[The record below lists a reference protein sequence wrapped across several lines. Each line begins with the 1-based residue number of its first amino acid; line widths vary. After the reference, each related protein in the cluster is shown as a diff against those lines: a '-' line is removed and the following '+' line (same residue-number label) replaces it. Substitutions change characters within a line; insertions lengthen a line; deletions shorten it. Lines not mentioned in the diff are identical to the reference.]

1 MLGKGRL
8 QFPEFL
14 SSAVAY
20 YSARLPLTVELP
32 WSFTL
37 AAHLLWSKSMSGV
50 ARDQD
55 VDIDLGQLV
64 RAVWARRLRI
74 LAITLAGAGI
84 AFTGAKIMSP
94 QYRSETRILIEPR
107 APAFASTQQVNDA
120 GAGPL
125 MDELNIASQVQLLQ
139 SADLLKKVINDLK
152 LYNLPEFDD
161 AANGSA
167 MSSIMVKLHLKKNP
181 MENPPEERVIDA
193 FVERLQVY
201 QVPGSRVIGI
211 SFTSKDPKLAA
222 AIPNAMANVYLSTQ
236 SGAKLD
242 SNSEATRWLEPEIEG
257 LRRKVSEAEKKV
269 AEYRTSHGLLQ
280 TNGTTTFPAQQL
292 NDISAELTRVRGDKA
307 NAEARA
313 QAVRNALSSGEAS
326 DTLPDIMS
334 SQAIQRLKATESGLQ
349 SQISD
354 LQTSLLNNHPRLK
367 SLRAQLADIRTQ
379 IRQETQKILTSIENE
394 SKVADL
400 RASELER
407 QSDTVQANSAR
418 AGEDEVGLNALEREA
433 TAQRQLLE
441 TYLVRYREAASRADS
456 NSSPADARIVSKAI
470 EPVDPYFPKVVPI
483 VVVAAVAT
491 LILSAIVTMLAE
503 LFSGRALRPVDAAP
517 ETIEAETL
525 VEERVAPQAAP
536 VVSAV
541 RKPIQPSMLAIV
553 GDEDEKDVIEDTEAA
568 EKLPE
573 DDNEFSVASVADY
586 LTGSRAPLA
595 IAISPTGDNG
605 SAATVLLTRMLADA
619 GRRVILI
626 DMTGSGYPTEL
637 MAEDQAAPGVTDL
650 LCGEAAFGD
659 TIHSDRLSLAHVI
672 PQGQSDVRRAMRVVD
687 RLSLLLDAL
696 AAAYDLVVVECGS
709 ADVAGVSRLTRSRD
723 VEIILSLP
731 EIEETIFVTLMTEFQ
746 AAGYE
751 RVVLMSGGEVAEQTL
766 GRAA

>member
-1 MLGKGRL
+1 
-8 QFPEFL
+8 
-14 SSAVAY
+14 
-20 YSARLPLTVELP
+20 
-32 WSFTL
+32 
-37 AAHLLWSKSMSGV
+37 MSGV

-74 LAITLAGAGI
+74 LTITLVGAGV
-84 AFTGAKIMSP
+84 AFAGTKIMSP

-107 APAFASTQQVNDA
+107 APAFASTQQANDA
-120 GAGPL
+120 SAGPL

-161 AANGSA
+161 AASGSA
-167 MSSIMVKLHLKKNP
+167 MSSILVKLHLKKNP
-181 MENPPEERVIDA
+181 LENPPEERVIDA

-211 SFTSKDPKLAA
+211 TFTSKDPKLAA

-257 LRRKVSEAEKKV
+257 LRQKVSEAERKV

-313 QAVRNALSSGEAS
+313 QAVRNALSSGEAF

-334 SQAIQRLKATESGLQ
+334 SQAIQRLKGTESGLQ

-367 SLRAQLADIRTQ
+367 SLRAQLSDIRTQ
-379 IRQETQKILTSIENE
+379 IRQETQKILASIENE

-400 RASELER
+400 RANELER
-407 QSDTVQANSAR
+407 QSDTAQANSAR

-433 TAQRQLLE
+433 NAQRQLLE

-491 LILSAIVTMLAE
+491 LIISAIAIMLSE
-503 LFSGRALRPVDAAP
+503 LFSGRALRPTDAAP
-517 ETIEAETL
+517 ETIEAEAV
-525 VEERVAPQAAP
+525 VEEKHVPQAVPTVAAAKKP
-536 VVSAV
+536 V
-541 RKPIQPSMLAIV
+541 QPSMLAV
-553 GDEDEKDVIEDTEAA
+553 VADEEDVIEDVKAA
-568 EKLPE
+568 EEAPE
-573 DDNEFSVASVADY
+573 DEDENEFSVASVADY
-586 LTGSRAPLA
+586 LTGSRAQLA

-605 SAATVLLTRMLADA
+605 SAATVSLTRMLADA

-626 DMTGSGYPTEL
+626 DMTGTGYPTEL
-637 MAEDQAAPGVTDL
+637 MAEDHAALGVTDL
-650 LCGEAAFGD
+650 LCGGAAFGD
-659 TIHSDRLSLAHVI
+659 TIHGDRLSDAHLI
-672 PQGQSDVRRAMRVVD
+672 PQGQSDVRRAMRGVD

-731 EIEETIFVTLMTEFQ
+731 EVEETVFVALMTEFQ

-751 RVVLMSGGEVAEQTL
+751 RVVLMSGGEGAEQTL

>member
-1 MLGKGRL
+1 
-8 QFPEFL
+8 
-14 SSAVAY
+14 
-20 YSARLPLTVELP
+20 
-32 WSFTL
+32 
-37 AAHLLWSKSMSGV
+37 MSGV

-74 LAITLAGAGI
+74 LTITLVGAGV
-84 AFTGAKIMSP
+84 AFAGAKIMSP

-107 APAFASTQQVNDA
+107 APAFASTQQANDA
-120 GAGPL
+120 SAGPL

-161 AANGSA
+161 AASGSA
-167 MSSIMVKLHLKKNP
+167 MSSILVKLHLKKNP
-181 MENPPEERVIDA
+181 LENPPEERVIDA

-257 LRRKVSEAEKKV
+257 MRLKVSEAEKKV

-313 QAVRNALSSGEAS
+313 QAVRNALKSGEAS

-334 SQAIQRLKATESGLQ
+334 SQAIQRLKGTESGLQ
-349 SQISD
+349 SQVSD

-367 SLRAQLADIRTQ
+367 SLRAQLSDIRTQ
-379 IRQETQKILTSIENE
+379 IRQETQKILASIENE

-407 QSDTVQANSAR
+407 QSETVQATSAR

-433 TAQRQLLE
+433 NAQRQLLE

-456 NSSPADARIVSKAI
+456 NSSPADARIVSRAV

-491 LILSAIVTMLAE
+491 LIMSAIVTMLAE
-503 LFSGRALRPVDAAP
+503 LFSGRALRPTDAAS
-517 ETIEAETL
+517 ETVEAEAV
-525 VEERVAPQAAP
+525 VEEKHVPQAAP
-536 VVSAV
+536 IAAAAGKPV
-541 RKPIQPSMLAIV
+541 RPSMLAVVADEEDTIEDV
-553 GDEDEKDVIEDTEAA
+553 KAADVAPEDE
-568 EKLPE
+568 PE

-605 SAATVLLTRMLADA
+605 SAATVSLTRMLADA
-619 GRRVILI
+619 GHRVILI

-637 MAEDQAAPGVTDL
+637 MAEDTAALGVTDL

-659 TIHSDRLSLAHVI
+659 TIHGDRLSDAHLI
-672 PQGQSDVRRAMRVVD
+672 PQGRSDVRRAMRGVD

-731 EIEETIFVTLMTEFQ
+731 EVEETIFVALMTEFQ

-751 RVVLMSGGEVAEQTL
+751 RVVLMSGGEGAEQTL

>member
-1 MLGKGRL
+1 
-8 QFPEFL
+8 
-14 SSAVAY
+14 
-20 YSARLPLTVELP
+20 
-32 WSFTL
+32 
-37 AAHLLWSKSMSGV
+37 MSGV

-74 LAITLAGAGI
+74 LTITLVGAGV
-84 AFTGAKIMSP
+84 AFAGAKIMSP

-107 APAFASTQQVNDA
+107 APAFASTQQANDA
-120 GAGPL
+120 SAGPL

-161 AANGSA
+161 AASGSA
-167 MSSIMVKLHLKKNP
+167 MSSILVKLHLKKNP
-181 MENPPEERVIDA
+181 LENPPEERVIDA

-211 SFTSKDPKLAA
+211 NFTSKDPKLAA

-257 LRRKVSEAEKKV
+257 LRGKVSEAEKKV

-313 QAVRNALSSGEAS
+313 QAVRNALSSGEAF

-334 SQAIQRLKATESGLQ
+334 SQAIQRLKGTESSLQ

-367 SLRAQLADIRTQ
+367 SLRAQLSDIRTQ
-379 IRQETQKILTSIENE
+379 IRQETQKILASIENE

-407 QSDTVQANSAR
+407 QSETVQATSAR

-433 TAQRQLLE
+433 NAQRQLLE

-456 NSSPADARIVSKAI
+456 NSSPADARIVSRAV

-491 LILSAIVTMLAE
+491 LITSAIVIMLAE
-503 LFSGRALRPVDAAP
+503 LFSGRALRPTDAAS
-517 ETIEAETL
+517 ETIEAEAV
-525 VEERVAPQAAP
+525 VEEKHVPQAAP
-536 VVSAV
+536 IAAAGGRPV
-541 RKPIQPSMLAIV
+541 QPSMLAVVADEEDTIEDV
-553 GDEDEKDVIEDTEAA
+553 KAAEEAPEDE
-568 EKLPE
+568 PE

-595 IAISPTGDNG
+595 IAISPTGDSG
-605 SAATVLLTRMLADA
+605 SAATVSLTRMLADA

-637 MAEDQAAPGVTDL
+637 MAEDQAALGVTDL

-659 TIHSDRLSLAHVI
+659 TIHGDRFSDAHLI
-672 PQGQSDVRRAMRVVD
+672 PQGQSDVRRAMRGVD

-731 EIEETIFVTLMTEFQ
+731 EVEETIFVALMTEFQ

-751 RVVLMSGGEVAEQTL
+751 RVVLMSGGEGAEQAL
-766 GRAA
+766 DRAA

>member
-1 MLGKGRL
+1 
-8 QFPEFL
+8 
-14 SSAVAY
+14 
-20 YSARLPLTVELP
+20 
-32 WSFTL
+32 
-37 AAHLLWSKSMSGV
+37 MSGV

-74 LAITLAGAGI
+74 LTITLVGAGV
-84 AFTGAKIMSP
+84 AFAGAKIMSP
-94 QYRSETRILIEPR
+94 QYRTETRILIEPR
-107 APAFASTQQVNDA
+107 APAFASTQQINDA
-120 GAGPL
+120 SAGPL

-161 AANGSA
+161 AASGSA
-167 MSSIMVKLHLKKNP
+167 MSSILVKLHLKKNP
-181 MENPPEERVIDA
+181 LENPPEERVIDA

-211 SFTSKDPKLAA
+211 NFTSKDPKLAA
-222 AIPNAMANVYLSTQ
+222 AIPNAMASVYLSTQ

-269 AEYRTSHGLLQ
+269 AEYRTAHGLLQ

-334 SQAIQRLKATESGLQ
+334 SQAIQRLKGTESGLQ

-367 SLRAQLADIRTQ
+367 SLRAQLSDIRTQ
-379 IRQETQKILTSIENE
+379 IRQETQKILASIENE

-407 QSDTVQANSAR
+407 QSDTVQATSAR

-433 TAQRQLLE
+433 NAQRQLLE

-456 NSSPADARIVSKAI
+456 NSSPADARIVSKAV

-491 LILSAIVTMLAE
+491 LIMSAIVIMLAE
-503 LFSGRALRPVDAAP
+503 LFSGRALRPTDLAS
-517 ETIEAETL
+517 ETIEAEAV
-525 VEERVAPQAAP
+525 VEEKHIPQATPIAATAGKP
-536 VVSAV
+536 V
-541 RKPIQPSMLAIV
+541 QPSMLAVVAEEEDTIEDV
-553 GDEDEKDVIEDTEAA
+553 KVADEAPEDE
-568 EKLPE
+568 PE

-595 IAISPTGDNG
+595 IAISPTGDSG
-605 SAATVLLTRMLADA
+605 SAATVSLTRMLADA
-619 GRRVILI
+619 GHRVILI
-626 DMTGSGYPTEL
+626 DMTGSGNPTEL
-637 MAEDQAAPGVTDL
+637 MAEDPAALGVTDL

-659 TIHSDRLSLAHVI
+659 TIHGDRLSDAHLI
-672 PQGQSDVRRAMRVVD
+672 PQGQSDVRRAMRGVD

-731 EIEETIFVTLMTEFQ
+731 EVEETIFVALMTEFQ

-751 RVVLMSGGEVAEQTL
+751 RVVLMSGGEAAEQTL

>member
-1 MLGKGRL
+1 M
-8 QFPEFL
+8 
-14 SSAVAY
+14 SS
-20 YSARLPLTVELP
+20 
-32 WSFTL
+32 
-37 AAHLLWSKSMSGV
+37 V

-55 VDIDLGQLV
+55 VDIDLGQLA

-74 LAITLAGAGI
+74 LTITLVGAGV
-84 AFTGAKIMSP
+84 AFAGAKIMSP

-107 APAFASTQQVNDA
+107 APAFANTQQVNDA
-120 GAGPL
+120 SAGPL

-167 MSSIMVKLHLKKNP
+167 MSSILVKLHLKKNP
-181 MENPPEERVIDA
+181 LENPPEERVIDA

-211 SFTSKDPKLAA
+211 NFTSKDPKLAA

-407 QSDTVQANSAR
+407 QSDTVQATSAR

-433 TAQRQLLE
+433 NAQRQLLE

-456 NSSPADARIVSKAI
+456 NSSPADARIVSRAV

-491 LILSAIVTMLAE
+491 LIMSAIITMLAE
-503 LFSGRALRPVDAAP
+503 LFSGRALRPVDASP
-517 ETIEAETL
+517 EAIEAEAA
-525 VEERVAPQAAP
+525 VEEKHVPQAAP
-536 VVSAV
+536 IAVAV
-541 RKPIQPSMLAIV
+541 RKPVQPSMLAV
-553 GDEDEKDVIEDTEAA
+553 VADEDEPVAAVEAA
-568 EKLPE
+568 EAPE
-573 DDNEFSVASVADY
+573 DDNEFSIASVADY

-605 SAATVLLTRMLADA
+605 SAATVSLTRTLADA

-637 MAEDQAAPGVTDL
+637 MVEDQAALGVTDL

-659 TIHSDRLSLAHVI
+659 TIHSDRLSDAHLI
-672 PQGQSDVRRAMRVVD
+672 PQGQSDVRRAMRGVD

-731 EIEETIFVTLMTEFQ
+731 EVEETIFVALMTEFQ

-751 RVVLMSGGEVAEQTL
+751 RVVLMSGGEGAEQEF

>member
-1 MLGKGRL
+1 
-8 QFPEFL
+8 
-14 SSAVAY
+14 
-20 YSARLPLTVELP
+20 
-32 WSFTL
+32 
-37 AAHLLWSKSMSGV
+37 MSGV

-74 LAITLAGAGI
+74 LAVTLAGAGI
-84 AFTGAKIMSP
+84 AFAGAKIMSP

-242 SNSEATRWLEPEIEG
+242 SNSEATRWLEPEIDG

-517 ETIEAETL
+517 ETIETETL

-536 VVSAV
+536 VVAAV

-553 GDEDEKDVIEDTEAA
+553 GDEDETDAIEDTEAA
-568 EKLPE
+568 EELPE
-573 DDNEFSVASVADY
+573 DDNEFSVASVAEY

-626 DMTGSGYPTEL
+626 DMTGSGHPTEL
-637 MAEDQAAPGVTDL
+637 MAEDQAVPGVTDL

-659 TIHSDRLSLAHVI
+659 TIHSDRLSDAHLI
-672 PQGQSDVRRAMRVVD
+672 PQGQSDVRRAMRGVD

-731 EIEETIFVTLMTEFQ
+731 EIEETIFMTLMTEFQ

-751 RVVLMSGGEVAEQTL
+751 RVVLMSGGEGAEQTL
-766 GRAA
+766 GQAA

>member
-1 MLGKGRL
+1 
-8 QFPEFL
+8 
-14 SSAVAY
+14 
-20 YSARLPLTVELP
+20 
-32 WSFTL
+32 
-37 AAHLLWSKSMSGV
+37 MSGV

-74 LAITLAGAGI
+74 LTITLVGAGV
-84 AFTGAKIMSP
+84 AFAGAKIMSP

-107 APAFASTQQVNDA
+107 APAFASTQQANDA
-120 GAGPL
+120 SAGPL

-161 AANGSA
+161 AASGSA
-167 MSSIMVKLHLKKNP
+167 MSSILVKLHLKKNP
-181 MENPPEERVIDA
+181 LENPPEERVIDA

-211 SFTSKDPKLAA
+211 TFTSKDPKLAA

-257 LRRKVSEAEKKV
+257 LRQKVSEAERKV

-313 QAVRNALSSGEAS
+313 QAVRNAMSSGEAS

-367 SLRAQLADIRTQ
+367 SLRAQLSDIRSQ
-379 IRQETQKILTSIENE
+379 IRQETQKILASIENE

-433 TAQRQLLE
+433 NAQRQLLE

-456 NSSPADARIVSKAI
+456 NSSPADARIVSKAV

-491 LILSAIVTMLAE
+491 LIMSAIVIMLAE
-503 LFSGRALRPVDAAP
+503 LFSGRALRPTDAAS
-517 ETIEAETL
+517 ETIEAEAV
-525 VEERVAPQAAP
+525 VEEKHVPQAAP
-536 VVSAV
+536 IAAAAG
-541 RKPIQPSMLAIV
+541 KPVQPSMLAVVADEEDTIADV
-553 GDEDEKDVIEDTEAA
+553 KVADEAPEDE
-568 EKLPE
+568 PE

-586 LTGSRAPLA
+586 LTGSRAQLA

-605 SAATVLLTRMLADA
+605 SAATVSLTRMLADA
-619 GRRVILI
+619 GHRVILI
-626 DMTGSGYPTEL
+626 DMAGSGYPTEL
-637 MAEDQAAPGVTDL
+637 MAEDPAALGVTDL

-659 TIHSDRLSLAHVI
+659 TIHGDRLSDAHLI
-672 PQGQSDVRRAMRVVD
+672 PQGQSDVRRAMRGVD

-731 EIEETIFVTLMTEFQ
+731 EVEETIFVALMTEFQ

-751 RVVLMSGGEVAEQTL
+751 RVVLMSGGEGAEQAL

>member
-1 MLGKGRL
+1 
-8 QFPEFL
+8 
-14 SSAVAY
+14 
-20 YSARLPLTVELP
+20 
-32 WSFTL
+32 
-37 AAHLLWSKSMSGV
+37 MSGV

-74 LAITLAGAGI
+74 LTITLLGAGV
-84 AFTGAKIMSP
+84 AFAGAKIMSP

-107 APAFASTQQVNDA
+107 APAFASTQQANDA
-120 GAGPL
+120 SAGPL

-161 AANGSA
+161 AASGSA
-167 MSSIMVKLHLKKNP
+167 MSSILVKLHLKKNP
-181 MENPPEERVIDA
+181 LENPPEERVIDA

-211 SFTSKDPKLAA
+211 TFTSKDPKLAA

-257 LRRKVSEAEKKV
+257 LRQKVSEAERKV

-334 SQAIQRLKATESGLQ
+334 SQAIQRLKGTESGLQ

-367 SLRAQLADIRTQ
+367 SLRAQLSDIRTQ
-379 IRQETQKILTSIENE
+379 IRQETQKILASIENE

-407 QSDTVQANSAR
+407 QSETVQATSAR

-433 TAQRQLLE
+433 NAQRQLLE

-456 NSSPADARIVSKAI
+456 NSSPADARIVSRAV

-491 LILSAIVTMLAE
+491 LIMSAIVIMLAE
-503 LFSGRALRPVDAAP
+503 LFSGRALRPTDAAS
-517 ETIEAETL
+517 ETIEAEAV
-525 VEERVAPQAAP
+525 VEDKHVPQAAP
-536 VVSAV
+536 IAAAAGKPV
-541 RKPIQPSMLAIV
+541 RPSMLAV
-553 GDEDEKDVIEDTEAA
+553 VADEDDTIEDVKVADEAP
-568 EKLPE
+568 EDEPE
-573 DDNEFSVASVADY
+573 DDNEFSVASVAEY

-605 SAATVLLTRMLADA
+605 SAATVSLTRMLANA

-637 MAEDQAAPGVTDL
+637 MAEDEAALGVTDL

-659 TIHSDRLSLAHVI
+659 TIHGDRFSDAHLI
-672 PQGQSDVRRAMRVVD
+672 PQGQSDVRRAMRGVD

-731 EIEETIFVTLMTEFQ
+731 EVEETIFVALMTEFQ

-751 RVVLMSGGEVAEQTL
+751 RVVLMSGGEGAEQTL
-766 GRAA
+766 GQAA

>member
-1 MLGKGRL
+1 M
-8 QFPEFL
+8 
-14 SSAVAY
+14 SS
-20 YSARLPLTVELP
+20 
-32 WSFTL
+32 
-37 AAHLLWSKSMSGV
+37 V

-55 VDIDLGQLV
+55 VDIDLGQLA

-74 LAITLAGAGI
+74 LTITLVGAGV
-84 AFTGAKIMSP
+84 AFAGAKIMSP

-107 APAFASTQQVNDA
+107 APAFANTQQVNDA
-120 GAGPL
+120 SAGPL

-167 MSSIMVKLHLKKNP
+167 MSSILVKLHLKKNP
-181 MENPPEERVIDA
+181 LENPPEERVIDA

-211 SFTSKDPKLAA
+211 NFTSKDPKLAA

-407 QSDTVQANSAR
+407 QSDTVQATSAR

-433 TAQRQLLE
+433 NAQRQLLE

-456 NSSPADARIVSKAI
+456 NSSPADARIVSRAV

-491 LILSAIVTMLAE
+491 LIMSAIITMLAE
-503 LFSGRALRPVDAAP
+503 LFSGRALRPVDASP
-517 ETIEAETL
+517 EAIEAEAA
-525 VEERVAPQAAP
+525 VEEKHVPQAAP
-536 VVSAV
+536 IAVAV
-541 RKPIQPSMLAIV
+541 RKPVQPSMLAV
-553 GDEDEKDVIEDTEAA
+553 VADEDEPVAAVEAA
-568 EKLPE
+568 EAPE
-573 DDNEFSVASVADY
+573 DDNEFSIASVADY

-605 SAATVLLTRMLADA
+605 SAATVSLTRTLADA

-637 MAEDQAAPGVTDL
+637 MVEDQAALGVTDL

-659 TIHSDRLSLAHVI
+659 TIHSDRLSDAHLI
-672 PQGQSDVRRAMRVVD
+672 PQGQSDVRRAMRGVE

-731 EIEETIFVTLMTEFQ
+731 EVEETIFVALMTEFQ

-751 RVVLMSGGEVAEQTL
+751 RVVLMSGGEGAEQEF

>member
-1 MLGKGRL
+1 
-8 QFPEFL
+8 
-14 SSAVAY
+14 
-20 YSARLPLTVELP
+20 
-32 WSFTL
+32 
-37 AAHLLWSKSMSGV
+37 MSGV

-74 LAITLAGAGI
+74 LTITLIGAGV
-84 AFTGAKIMSP
+84 AFAGAKIMSP

-167 MSSIMVKLHLKKNP
+167 MSSILVKLRLKKNP
-181 MENPPEERVIDA
+181 LENPPEERVIDA

-483 VVVAAVAT
+483 VIVAAVAT

-503 LFSGRALRPVDAAP
+503 LFSGRALRPVDASR
-517 ETIEAETL
+517 ETMEAETL
-525 VEERVAPQAAP
+525 VEERDAPQAAP
-536 VVSAV
+536 VVAAV

-553 GDEDEKDVIEDTEAA
+553 GDEDEQDAIEDTEAA
-568 EKLPE
+568 EQPLE
-573 DDNEFSVASVADY
+573 DENEFSVASVADY

-659 TIHSDRLSLAHVI
+659 TIHSDRLSDAHLI
-672 PQGQSDVRRAMRVVD
+672 PQGQSDVRRAMRGVD

-731 EIEETIFVTLMTEFQ
+731 EVEETIFVALMTEFQ

-751 RVVLMSGGEVAEQTL
+751 RVVLMSGGDGAEQTL
-766 GRAA
+766 GQAA

>member
-1 MLGKGRL
+1 
-8 QFPEFL
+8 
-14 SSAVAY
+14 
-20 YSARLPLTVELP
+20 
-32 WSFTL
+32 
-37 AAHLLWSKSMSGV
+37 MSGV

-74 LAITLAGAGI
+74 LTITLVGASV
-84 AFTGAKIMSP
+84 AFAGAKIMSP

-107 APAFASTQQVNDA
+107 APAFASTQQANDTS
-120 GAGPL
+120 AGPL

-139 SADLLKKVINDLK
+139 SADLLKKVINNLK

-161 AANGSA
+161 AASGSA
-167 MSSIMVKLHLKKNP
+167 MSSILVKLHLKKNP
-181 MENPPEERVIDA
+181 LENPPEERVIDA

-211 SFTSKDPKLAA
+211 NFTSKDPKLAA

-257 LRRKVSEAEKKV
+257 MRLKVSEAEKKV

-313 QAVRNALSSGEAS
+313 QAVRNALKSGEAS

-334 SQAIQRLKATESGLQ
+334 SQAIQRLKGTESGLQ
-349 SQISD
+349 SQVSD

-367 SLRAQLADIRTQ
+367 SLRAQLSDIRTQ
-379 IRQETQKILTSIENE
+379 IRQETQKILASIENE

-407 QSDTVQANSAR
+407 QSETVQATSAR

-433 TAQRQLLE
+433 NAQRQLLE

-456 NSSPADARIVSKAI
+456 NSSPADARIVSRAV

-491 LILSAIVTMLAE
+491 LIMSAIVIMLAE
-503 LFSGRALRPVDAAP
+503 LFSGRALRPTDAAS
-517 ETIEAETL
+517 ETIEAEAV
-525 VEERVAPQAAP
+525 VEEKHVPQAAP
-536 VVSAV
+536 IAAAGGRPV
-541 RKPIQPSMLAIV
+541 QPSMLAVVADEEDTIEDV
-553 GDEDEKDVIEDTEAA
+553 KAAEEAPEDE
-568 EKLPE
+568 PE

-595 IAISPTGDNG
+595 IAISPTGDSG
-605 SAATVLLTRMLADA
+605 SAATVSLTRMLADA

-637 MAEDQAAPGVTDL
+637 MAEDQAALGVTDL

-659 TIHSDRLSLAHVI
+659 TIHGDRFSDAHLI
-672 PQGQSDVRRAMRVVD
+672 PQGQSDVRRAMRGVD

-723 VEIILSLP
+723 VEIIL
-731 EIEETIFVTLMTEFQ
+731 
-746 AAGYE
+746 
-751 RVVLMSGGEVAEQTL
+751 
-766 GRAA
+766 

>member
-1 MLGKGRL
+1 
-8 QFPEFL
+8 
-14 SSAVAY
+14 
-20 YSARLPLTVELP
+20 
-32 WSFTL
+32 
-37 AAHLLWSKSMSGV
+37 MSGV

-74 LAITLAGAGI
+74 LAITLVGAGV
-84 AFTGAKIMSP
+84 AFAGAKIMSP

-107 APAFASTQQVNDA
+107 APAFASTQQANDA
-120 GAGPL
+120 SAGPL

-161 AANGSA
+161 AASGSA
-167 MSSIMVKLHLKKNP
+167 MSSILVKLHLKKNP
-181 MENPPEERVIDA
+181 LENPPEERVIDA

-211 SFTSKDPKLAA
+211 TFTSKDPKLAA

-257 LRRKVSEAEKKV
+257 LRQKVSEAERKV

-334 SQAIQRLKATESGLQ
+334 SQAIQRLKGTESGLQ

-367 SLRAQLADIRTQ
+367 SLRAQLSDIRSQ
-379 IRQETQKILTSIENE
+379 IRQETQKILASIENE

-433 TAQRQLLE
+433 NAQRQLLE

-456 NSSPADARIVSKAI
+456 NSSPADARIVSRAV

-491 LILSAIVTMLAE
+491 LIMSAIVIMLAE
-503 LFSGRALRPVDAAP
+503 LFSGRALRPTDASP
-517 ETIEAETL
+517 ETIEAEAV
-525 VEERVAPQAAP
+525 VEEKHVPQAAP
-536 VVSAV
+536 IAAAAG
-541 RKPIQPSMLAIV
+541 KPVQPSMLAVVADEEDTIEDV
-553 GDEDEKDVIEDTEAA
+553 KVAEEVPEDE
-568 EKLPE
+568 PE

-605 SAATVLLTRMLADA
+605 SAATVSLTRMLADA
-619 GRRVILI
+619 GHRVILI

-637 MAEDQAAPGVTDL
+637 MVEDPAVLGVTDL

-659 TIHSDRLSLAHVI
+659 TIHGDRLSDAHLI
-672 PQGQSDVRRAMRVVD
+672 PQGQSDVRRAMRGVD

-709 ADVAGVSRLTRSRD
+709 ADVAGVSRLTRSRN

-731 EIEETIFVTLMTEFQ
+731 EVEETIFVALMTEFQ

-751 RVVLMSGGEVAEQTL
+751 RVVLMSGGEGAEQAL

>member
-1 MLGKGRL
+1 
-8 QFPEFL
+8 
-14 SSAVAY
+14 
-20 YSARLPLTVELP
+20 
-32 WSFTL
+32 
-37 AAHLLWSKSMSGV
+37 MSGV

-74 LAITLAGAGI
+74 LTITLVGAGV
-84 AFTGAKIMSP
+84 AFAGAKIMSP

-107 APAFASTQQVNDA
+107 APAFASTQQANDA
-120 GAGPL
+120 SAGPL

-161 AANGSA
+161 AASGSA
-167 MSSIMVKLHLKKNP
+167 MSSILVKLHLKKNP
-181 MENPPEERVIDA
+181 LENPPEERVIDA

-211 SFTSKDPKLAA
+211 NFTSKDPKLAA

-257 LRRKVSEAEKKV
+257 LRGKVSEAEKKV

-313 QAVRNALSSGEAS
+313 QAVRNALSSGEAF

-334 SQAIQRLKATESGLQ
+334 SQAIQRLKGTESSLQ

-367 SLRAQLADIRTQ
+367 SLRAQLSDIRTQ
-379 IRQETQKILTSIENE
+379 IRQETQKILASIENE

-407 QSDTVQANSAR
+407 QSETVQATSAR

-433 TAQRQLLE
+433 NAQRQLLE

-456 NSSPADARIVSKAI
+456 NSSPADARIVSRAV

-491 LILSAIVTMLAE
+491 LITSAIVIMLAE
-503 LFSGRALRPVDAAP
+503 LFSGRALRPTDAAS
-517 ETIEAETL
+517 ETIEAEAV
-525 VEERVAPQAAP
+525 VEEKHVPQAAP
-536 VVSAV
+536 IAAAGGRPV
-541 RKPIQPSMLAIV
+541 QPSMLAVVADEEDTIEDV
-553 GDEDEKDVIEDTEAA
+553 KAAEEAPEDE
-568 EKLPE
+568 PE

-595 IAISPTGDNG
+595 IAISPTGDSG
-605 SAATVLLTRMLADA
+605 SAATVSLTRMLADA

-637 MAEDQAAPGVTDL
+637 MAEDQAALGVTDL

-659 TIHSDRLSLAHVI
+659 TIHGDRFSDAHLI
-672 PQGQSDVRRAMRVVD
+672 PQGQSDVRRAMRGVD

-731 EIEETIFVTLMTEFQ
+731 EVEETIFVALMTEFQ

-751 RVVLMSGGEVAEQTL
+751 RVVLMSGGEGAEQAL

>member
-1 MLGKGRL
+1 
-8 QFPEFL
+8 
-14 SSAVAY
+14 
-20 YSARLPLTVELP
+20 
-32 WSFTL
+32 
-37 AAHLLWSKSMSGV
+37 MSGV

-74 LAITLAGAGI
+74 LTITLVGAGV
-84 AFTGAKIMSP
+84 AFAGAKIMSP

-107 APAFASTQQVNDA
+107 APAFASTQQANDA
-120 GAGPL
+120 SAGPL

-161 AANGSA
+161 AASGSA
-167 MSSIMVKLHLKKNP
+167 MSSILVKLHLKKNP
-181 MENPPEERVIDA
+181 LENPPEERVIDA

-211 SFTSKDPKLAA
+211 TFTSKDPKLAA

-257 LRRKVSEAEKKV
+257 LRQKVSEAEKKV

-334 SQAIQRLKATESGLQ
+334 SQAIQRLKGTESGLQ

-367 SLRAQLADIRTQ
+367 SLRAQLSDIRTQ
-379 IRQETQKILTSIENE
+379 IRQETQKILASIENE

-407 QSDTVQANSAR
+407 QSETVQANSAR

-433 TAQRQLLE
+433 NAQRQLLE

-456 NSSPADARIVSKAI
+456 NSSPADARIVSKAV

-491 LILSAIVTMLAE
+491 LIMSAIVIMLAE
-503 LFSGRALRPVDAAP
+503 LFSGRALRPTDAAS
-517 ETIEAETL
+517 ETIDAEAVVEDKL
-525 VEERVAPQAAP
+525 VPQAAP
-536 VVSAV
+536 IAAAAG
-541 RKPIQPSMLAIV
+541 KPVQPSMLAVVADEEDTIEDV
-553 GDEDEKDVIEDTEAA
+553 KVADEAPEDE
-568 EKLPE
+568 PE
-573 DDNEFSVASVADY
+573 DDNEFSVTSVADY

-605 SAATVLLTRMLADA
+605 SAATVWLTRMLADA
-619 GRRVILI
+619 GHRVILI

-637 MAEDQAAPGVTDL
+637 MAEDPAALGVTDL

-659 TIHSDRLSLAHVI
+659 TIHGDRLSDAHLI
-672 PQGQSDVRRAMRVVD
+672 PQGQSDVRRAMRGVD

-731 EIEETIFVTLMTEFQ
+731 EVEETIFVALMTEFQ

-751 RVVLMSGGEVAEQTL
+751 RVVLMSGGEGAEQAL

>member
-1 MLGKGRL
+1 
-8 QFPEFL
+8 
-14 SSAVAY
+14 
-20 YSARLPLTVELP
+20 
-32 WSFTL
+32 
-37 AAHLLWSKSMSGV
+37 MSGV

-74 LAITLAGAGI
+74 LTITLLGAGV
-84 AFTGAKIMSP
+84 AFAGAKIMSP

-107 APAFASTQQVNDA
+107 APAFASTQQANDA
-120 GAGPL
+120 SAGPL

-161 AANGSA
+161 AASGSA
-167 MSSIMVKLHLKKNP
+167 MSSILVKLHLKKNP
-181 MENPPEERVIDA
+181 LENPPEERVIDA

-211 SFTSKDPKLAA
+211 TFTSKDPKLAA

-257 LRRKVSEAEKKV
+257 LRQKVSEAERKV

-334 SQAIQRLKATESGLQ
+334 SQAIQRLKGTESGLQ

-367 SLRAQLADIRTQ
+367 SLRAQLSDIRTQ
-379 IRQETQKILTSIENE
+379 IRQETQKILASIENE

-407 QSDTVQANSAR
+407 QSETVQATSAR

-433 TAQRQLLE
+433 NAQRQLLE

-456 NSSPADARIVSKAI
+456 NSSPADARIVSRAV

-491 LILSAIVTMLAE
+491 LIMSAIVIMLAE
-503 LFSGRALRPVDAAP
+503 LFSGRALRPTDAAS
-517 ETIEAETL
+517 ETIEAEAV
-525 VEERVAPQAAP
+525 VEDKHVPQAAP
-536 VVSAV
+536 IAAAAGKPV
-541 RKPIQPSMLAIV
+541 RPSMLAV
-553 GDEDEKDVIEDTEAA
+553 VADEDDTIEDVKVADEAP
-568 EKLPE
+568 EDEPE
-573 DDNEFSVASVADY
+573 DDNEFSVASVAEY

-605 SAATVLLTRMLADA
+605 SAATVSLTRMLADA

-637 MAEDQAAPGVTDL
+637 MAEDEAALGVTDL

-659 TIHSDRLSLAHVI
+659 TIHGDRFSDAHLI
-672 PQGQSDVRRAMRVVD
+672 PQGQSDVRRAMRGVD

-731 EIEETIFVTLMTEFQ
+731 EVEETIFVALMTEFQ

-751 RVVLMSGGEVAEQTL
+751 RVVLMSGGEGAEQTL
-766 GRAA
+766 GQAA

>member
-1 MLGKGRL
+1 
-8 QFPEFL
+8 
-14 SSAVAY
+14 
-20 YSARLPLTVELP
+20 
-32 WSFTL
+32 
-37 AAHLLWSKSMSGV
+37 MSGV

-659 TIHSDRLSLAHVI
+659 TIHNDRLSLAHVI
-672 PQGQSDVRRAMRVVD
+672 PQGQSDVRRAMRGVD

-751 RVVLMSGGEVAEQTL
+751 RVVLMSGGEGAEQTL

>member
-1 MLGKGRL
+1 
-8 QFPEFL
+8 
-14 SSAVAY
+14 
-20 YSARLPLTVELP
+20 
-32 WSFTL
+32 
-37 AAHLLWSKSMSGV
+37 MSGV

-74 LAITLAGAGI
+74 LTITLIGAGV
-84 AFTGAKIMSP
+84 AFAGAKIMSP

-167 MSSIMVKLHLKKNP
+167 MSSILVKLHLKKNP
-181 MENPPEERVIDA
+181 LENPPEERVIDA

-483 VVVAAVAT
+483 VIVAAVAT

-503 LFSGRALRPVDAAP
+503 LFSGRALRPLDGAR
-517 ETIEAETL
+517 ETMEAETL
-525 VEERVAPQAAP
+525 VEERHAPQAAP
-536 VVSAV
+536 VVAAV

-553 GDEDEKDVIEDTEAA
+553 GDEDEQDAIEDSEAA
-568 EKLPE
+568 EQPLQDE
-573 DDNEFSVASVADY
+573 NEFSVASVADY

-659 TIHSDRLSLAHVI
+659 TIHSDRLSDAHLI
-672 PQGQSDVRRAMRVVD
+672 PQGQSDVRRAMRGVD

-731 EIEETIFVTLMTEFQ
+731 EVEETIFVALMTEFQ

-751 RVVLMSGGEVAEQTL
+751 RVVLMSGGDGAEQTL
-766 GRAA
+766 GQAA

>member
-1 MLGKGRL
+1 
-8 QFPEFL
+8 
-14 SSAVAY
+14 
-20 YSARLPLTVELP
+20 
-32 WSFTL
+32 
-37 AAHLLWSKSMSGV
+37 MSGV

-74 LAITLAGAGI
+74 LTITLLGAGV
-84 AFTGAKIMSP
+84 AFAGAKIMSP

-107 APAFASTQQVNDA
+107 APAFASTQQANDA
-120 GAGPL
+120 SAGPL

-161 AANGSA
+161 AASGSA
-167 MSSIMVKLHLKKNP
+167 MSSILVKLHLKKNP
-181 MENPPEERVIDA
+181 LENQPEERVIDA

-211 SFTSKDPKLAA
+211 TFTSKDPKLAA

-257 LRRKVSEAEKKV
+257 LRQKVSEAERKV

-334 SQAIQRLKATESGLQ
+334 SQAIQRLKGTESGLQ

-367 SLRAQLADIRTQ
+367 SLRAQLSDIRTQ
-379 IRQETQKILTSIENE
+379 IRQETQKILASIENE

-433 TAQRQLLE
+433 NAQRQLLE

-456 NSSPADARIVSKAI
+456 NSSPADARIVSRAV

-491 LILSAIVTMLAE
+491 LIMSAIVIMLAE
-503 LFSGRALRPVDAAP
+503 LFSGRALRPTDASP
-517 ETIEAETL
+517 ETIEAEAV
-525 VEERVAPQAAP
+525 VEEKHAPRAAP
-536 VVSAV
+536 IATAAG
-541 RKPIQPSMLAIV
+541 KPVQPSMLAVVADKEDTIEDV
-553 GDEDEKDVIEDTEAA
+553 KVAEEVPEDE
-568 EKLPE
+568 PE
-573 DDNEFSVASVADY
+573 DDNEFSIAAVADY

-605 SAATVLLTRMLADA
+605 SAATVSLTRMLADA
-619 GRRVILI
+619 GHRVILI

-637 MAEDQAAPGVTDL
+637 MAEDPAALGVTDL

-659 TIHSDRLSLAHVI
+659 TIHGDRLSDAHLI
-672 PQGQSDVRRAMRVVD
+672 PQGQSDVRRAMRGVD

-731 EIEETIFVTLMTEFQ
+731 EVEETIFVALMTEFQ

-751 RVVLMSGGEVAEQTL
+751 RVVLMSGGEGAEQAL

>member
-1 MLGKGRL
+1 
-8 QFPEFL
+8 
-14 SSAVAY
+14 
-20 YSARLPLTVELP
+20 
-32 WSFTL
+32 
-37 AAHLLWSKSMSGV
+37 MSGV

-74 LAITLAGAGI
+74 LTITLVGAGV
-84 AFTGAKIMSP
+84 AFAGAKIMSP

-107 APAFASTQQVNDA
+107 APAFASTQQANDA
-120 GAGPL
+120 SAGPL

-161 AANGSA
+161 AASGSA
-167 MSSIMVKLHLKKNP
+167 MSSILVKLHLKKNP
-181 MENPPEERVIDA
+181 LENPPEERVIDA

-257 LRRKVSEAEKKV
+257 MRLKVSEAEKKV

-313 QAVRNALSSGEAS
+313 QAVRNALKSGEAS

-334 SQAIQRLKATESGLQ
+334 SQAIQRLKGTESGLQ
-349 SQISD
+349 SQVSD

-367 SLRAQLADIRTQ
+367 SLRAQLSDIRTQ
-379 IRQETQKILTSIENE
+379 IRQETQKILASIENE

-407 QSDTVQANSAR
+407 QSETVQATSAR

-433 TAQRQLLE
+433 NAQRQLLE

-456 NSSPADARIVSKAI
+456 NSSPADARIVSRAV

-491 LILSAIVTMLAE
+491 LIMSAIVTMLAE
-503 LFSGRALRPVDAAP
+503 LFSGRALRPTDAAS
-517 ETIEAETL
+517 ETLEAEAV
-525 VEERVAPQAAP
+525 VEEKHVPQAAP
-536 VVSAV
+536 IAAAAGKPV
-541 RKPIQPSMLAIV
+541 RPSMLAVVADEEDTIEDV
-553 GDEDEKDVIEDTEAA
+553 KAADVAPEDE
-568 EKLPE
+568 PE

-605 SAATVLLTRMLADA
+605 SAATVSLTRMLADA
-619 GRRVILI
+619 GHRVILI

-637 MAEDQAAPGVTDL
+637 MAEDTAALGVTDL

-659 TIHSDRLSLAHVI
+659 TIHGDRLSDAHLI
-672 PQGQSDVRRAMRVVD
+672 PQGRSDVRRAMRGVD

-731 EIEETIFVTLMTEFQ
+731 EVEETIFVALMTEFQ

-751 RVVLMSGGEVAEQTL
+751 RVVLMSGGEGAEQTL

>member
-1 MLGKGRL
+1 
-8 QFPEFL
+8 
-14 SSAVAY
+14 
-20 YSARLPLTVELP
+20 
-32 WSFTL
+32 
-37 AAHLLWSKSMSGV
+37 MSGV

-74 LAITLAGAGI
+74 LAITLVGAGV

-94 QYRSETRILIEPR
+94 QFRSETRILIEPR
-107 APAFASTQQVNDA
+107 APAFASTQQANDA
-120 GAGPL
+120 SAGPL

-167 MSSIMVKLHLKKNP
+167 MSSILVKLHLKKNP
-181 MENPPEERVIDA
+181 LENPPEERVIDA

-257 LRRKVSEAEKKV
+257 LRGKVGEAEKKV

-367 SLRAQLADIRTQ
+367 SLRAQLSDIRTQ
-379 IRQETQKILTSIENE
+379 IRQETQKILASIDNE

-470 EPVDPYFPKVVPI
+470 EPVDPYFPKVMPI
-483 VVVAAVAT
+483 VVVATVAT

-503 LFSGRALRPVDAAP
+503 LFSGRALRAVDAP
-517 ETIEAETL
+517 RVTIEAETL
-525 VEERVAPQAAP
+525 VEESVTPQAAP
-536 VVSAV
+536 VVAVV
-541 RKPIQPSMLAIV
+541 RKPVQPSMLAV
-553 GDEDEKDVIEDTEAA
+553 VADEDPVEDVKAAEAA
-568 EKLPE
+568 PE
-573 DDNEFSVASVADY
+573 DENEFSIASVADY

-626 DMTGSGYPTEL
+626 DMTGSGHPTEL
-637 MAEDQAAPGVTDL
+637 MAEDQAALGVTDL

-659 TIHSDRLSLAHVI
+659 TIHGDHLSDAHLI
-672 PQGQSDVRRAMRVVD
+672 PQGQSDVRRAMRGVD

-731 EIEETIFVTLMTEFQ
+731 EVEETIFVALMTEFQ

-751 RVVLMSGGEVAEQTL
+751 RVVLMSDGEAGEQRL
-766 GRAA
+766 GQAA

>member
-1 MLGKGRL
+1 
-8 QFPEFL
+8 
-14 SSAVAY
+14 
-20 YSARLPLTVELP
+20 
-32 WSFTL
+32 
-37 AAHLLWSKSMSGV
+37 MSGV

-74 LAITLAGAGI
+74 LAITLVGAGV
-84 AFTGAKIMSP
+84 AFAGAKIMSP

-107 APAFASTQQVNDA
+107 APAFASTQQANDA
-120 GAGPL
+120 SAGPL

-161 AANGSA
+161 AASGSA
-167 MSSIMVKLHLKKNP
+167 MSSILVKLHLKKNP
-181 MENPPEERVIDA
+181 LENPPEERVIDA

-211 SFTSKDPKLAA
+211 TFTSKDPKLAA

-257 LRRKVSEAEKKV
+257 LRQKVSEAERKV

-334 SQAIQRLKATESGLQ
+334 SQAIQRLKGTESGLQ

-367 SLRAQLADIRTQ
+367 SLRAQLSDIRSQ
-379 IRQETQKILTSIENE
+379 IRQETQKILASIENE

-433 TAQRQLLE
+433 NAQRQLLE

-456 NSSPADARIVSKAI
+456 NSSPADARIVSRAV

-491 LILSAIVTMLAE
+491 LIMSAIVIMLAE
-503 LFSGRALRPVDAAP
+503 LFSGRALRPTDASP
-517 ETIEAETL
+517 ETIEAEAV
-525 VEERVAPQAAP
+525 VEEKHVPQAAP
-536 VVSAV
+536 IAAAG
-541 RKPIQPSMLAIV
+541 KPVQPSMLAVVADEEGTIEDV
-553 GDEDEKDVIEDTEAA
+553 KAAEDVPEDE
-568 EKLPE
+568 PE

-595 IAISPTGDNG
+595 IAISPTGENG
-605 SAATVLLTRMLADA
+605 SAATVSLTRMLADA
-619 GRRVILI
+619 GHRVILI

-637 MAEDQAAPGVTDL
+637 MAEDPAALGVTDL

-659 TIHSDRLSLAHVI
+659 TIHGDRLSDAHLI
-672 PQGQSDVRRAMRVVD
+672 PQGQSDVRRAMRGVD

-731 EIEETIFVTLMTEFQ
+731 EVEETIFVALMTEFQ

-751 RVVLMSGGEVAEQTL
+751 RVVLMSGGEGAEQAL